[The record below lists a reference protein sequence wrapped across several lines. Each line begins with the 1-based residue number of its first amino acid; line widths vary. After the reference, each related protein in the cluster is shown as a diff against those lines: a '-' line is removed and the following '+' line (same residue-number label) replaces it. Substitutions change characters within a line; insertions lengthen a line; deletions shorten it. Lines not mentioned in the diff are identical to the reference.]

1 MRMIRRPHDDDRDLS
16 RAELELAAVDLL
28 ARREEWE
35 AHVRHDA
42 SGARTYHQLLRDE
55 HLEAW
60 LICWN
65 DGNDTGF
72 HDHDV
77 SNGAVGVAAGHV
89 REETLVLDGAA
100 AVREV
105 GPGGVFSFDASDIH
119 RVLHIGDA
127 PAVTLHLYSPPLR
140 RLGAYE
146 VLADG
151 RLARRSISAEQEL
164 GGNVARDPETVGA
177 PSG

>member
-1 MRMIRRPHDDDRDLS
+1 MIRRPSDDRDLS
-16 RAELELAAVDLL
+16 RAELELAAADLL
-28 ARREEWE
+28 RRREAW
-35 AHVRHDA
+35 AHHVAHDVA
-42 SGARTYHQLLRDE
+42 GARTYHQLVRDD
-55 HLEAW
+55 HVEAW

-89 REETLVLDGAA
+89 REETLVLGGDP

-105 GPGGVFSFDASDIH
+105 GPGAVFSFDATDIH
-119 RVLHIGDA
+119 RVLHLGDA

-146 VLADG
+146 VLEDG
-151 RLARRSISAEQEL
+151 RLARRSISADEEL
-164 GGNVARDPETVGA
+164 GAEVALPTG
-177 PSG
+177 

>member
-1 MRMIRRPHDDDRDLS
+1 MIRRPHHDRDLS

-28 ARREEWE
+28 NRPE
-35 AHVRHDA
+35 AWSEHVFHDP
-42 SGARTYHQLLRDE
+42 SGARTYHQLHADN

-72 HDHDV
+72 HDHDL
-77 SNGAVGVAAGHV
+77 SHGAVGVAAGRV
-89 REETLVLDGAA
+89 REETLTLGGDP

-105 GPGGVFSFDASDIH
+105 GAGGVFSFDATDIH
-119 RVLHIGDA
+119 RVLHIGDEA
-127 PAVTLHLYSPPLR
+127 AVTLHLYSPPLR
-140 RLGAYE
+140 RMGAYE
-146 VLADG
+146 VLEDG

-164 GGNVARDPETVGA
+164 GAAEAVTA
-177 PSG
+177 

>member
-1 MRMIRRPHDDDRDLS
+1 MIRRPHADRDLS

-28 ARREEWE
+28 SRPEEWRE
-35 AHVRHDA
+35 HVHHDP
-42 SGARTYHQLLRDE
+42 SGARTYHQLVLDD

-72 HDHDV
+72 HDHDT
-77 SNGAVGVAAGHV
+77 SHGAVGVADGRV
-89 REETLVLDGAA
+89 REETLALGGNPV
-100 AVREV
+100 VREA
-105 GPGGVFSFDASDIH
+105 GAGSVFSFDATDIH
-119 RVLHIGDA
+119 RVLHIGEEA
-127 PAVTLHLYSPPLR
+127 AVTLHLYSPPLR
-140 RLGAYE
+140 RMGAYE

-164 GGNVARDPETVGA
+164 TAPAAAAPAPAPVA
-177 PSG
+177 